1 METISFLLGVGA
13 VITSV
18 IVAVTFMN
26 YVTIKNLGKE
36 IINLQNVDES
46 VWRDL
51 DNRESKLLDH
61 SNELDRSIR
70 QELEN
75 LYRHID
81 SRVDKL
87 EEKTKK
93 ELKDLTS
100 TKSN

>member
-13 VITSV
+13 VITLV

-26 YVTIKNLGKE
+26 YVTIKNLSKE
-36 IINLQNVDES
+36 IINLQNVDKS
-46 VWRDL
+46 IWRDL
-51 DNRESKLLDH
+51 DNRESKQLDH

-70 QELEN
+70 QDLEN

-93 ELKDLTS
+93 ELKDLAS

>member
-18 IVAVTFMN
+18 VVAVTFMN
-26 YVTIKNLGKE
+26 YVTIKNLSKE
-36 IINLQNVDES
+36 IINLQNVDKS
-46 VWRDL
+46 IWRDL
-51 DNRESKLLDH
+51 DNRESKQLDH

-70 QELEN
+70 QDLEN

-93 ELKDLTS
+93 ELKDLAS
-100 TKSN
+100 TKSE

>member
-1 METISFLLGVGA
+1 METISFLLGVAA
-13 VITSV
+13 VITLV
-18 IVAVTFMN
+18 IVVVTFMN
-26 YVTIKNLGKE
+26 YVTIKNLSKE
-36 IINLQNVDES
+36 IINLQNVDKS
-46 VWRDL
+46 IWRDL

-70 QELEN
+70 QDLEN

-87 EEKTKK
+87 EEKTKNQ
-93 ELKDLTS
+93 LKDITS

>member
-18 IVAVTFMN
+18 VVAVTFMN

-51 DNRESKLLDH
+51 DNRESKQLDH
-61 SNELDRSIR
+61 SNELDRNIR

>member
-1 METISFLLGVGA
+1 METISFLLGVAA
-13 VITSV
+13 VITLV

-26 YVTIKNLGKE
+26 YVTIKNLSKE
-36 IINLQNVDES
+36 IIHLQNVGEAI
-46 VWRDL
+46 WRDL
-51 DNRESKLLDH
+51 DNRESKQLGH
-61 SNELDRSIR
+61 SNELDKIIR
-70 QELEN
+70 QDLEN

>member
-18 IVAVTFMN
+18 VVAVTFMN
-26 YVTIKNLGKE
+26 YVTIKNLNKE
-36 IINLQNVDES
+36 IIHLQNVGES
-46 VWRDL
+46 IWRDL
-51 DNRESKLLDH
+51 DNRESKQLDH

-70 QELEN
+70 QDLKD

-93 ELKDLTS
+93 ELKDLAS
-100 TKSN
+100 TKSE

>member
-13 VITSV
+13 VITLV
-18 IVAVTFMN
+18 VVAVTFMN

-51 DNRESKLLDH
+51 DNRESKQLDH
-61 SNELDRSIR
+61 SNELDRNIR

-100 TKSN
+100 TKST

>member
-18 IVAVTFMN
+18 VVAVTFMN
-26 YVTIKNLGKE
+26 YVTIKNLSKE
-36 IINLQNVDES
+36 IINLQNVGES
-46 VWRDL
+46 IWRDL
-51 DNRESKLLDH
+51 DNRESKQLDH
-61 SNELDRSIR
+61 SNELDKIIR
-70 QELEN
+70 QDLKD

-93 ELKDLTS
+93 ELKDLAS

>member
-1 METISFLLGVGA
+1 METISFLLGVAA
-13 VITSV
+13 VITLV
-18 IVAVTFMN
+18 IVVVTFMN
-26 YVTIKNLGKE
+26 YVTIKNLSKE
-36 IINLQNVDES
+36 IINLQNVDKS
-46 VWRDL
+46 IWRDL
-51 DNRESKLLDH
+51 DNRESKQLDH

-70 QELEN
+70 QDLEN

-93 ELKDLTS
+93 ELKDLAS

>member
-1 METISFLLGVGA
+1 METISFLLGVAA
-13 VITSV
+13 VITLV

-26 YVTIKNLGKE
+26 YVTIKNLSKE
-36 IINLQNVDES
+36 IINLQNVDKS
-46 VWRDL
+46 IWRDL
-51 DNRESKLLDH
+51 DNRESKQLDH

-70 QELEN
+70 QDLKD

-93 ELKDLTS
+93 ELKDLAS
-100 TKSN
+100 TKSE